1 MTQTLKCLV
10 RISSDLETNVVA
22 VERMQEYTE
31 VEQEASWKKDSDEK
45 YSKDWP
51 ENGCIDFKKVNAR
64 YNNFFKYLV
73 IMI

>member
-64 YNNFFKYLV
+64 YNHFFKYLV